1 MSTEVEI
8 NHTHSWSRPVLQA
21 NSSGE
26 KHWPKFSSQSV
37 LNSLGQ
43 NCFTFYLPP
52 KMSVT
57 KSCYKTER
65 LGLH

>member
-1 MSTEVEI
+1 MSTEVEM

-43 NCFTFYLPP
+43 NCLLFIYPQRCL
-52 KMSVT
+52 T
-57 KSCYKTER
+57 KSCYKTES